1 MTKKMGVLFLK
12 RGLKVYEDLFSLL
25 KKKNQALLSQFTIF
39 PGLWFCK

>member
-25 KKKNQALLSQFTIF
+25 KIKSSTTESIYNFS
-39 PGLWFCK
+39 WFMVL